1 MVSSPNP
8 DTELDA
14 LSSGRPMV
22 ALLDFQS
29 VGLYIQTRLGGPD
42 LVVVD

>member
-22 ALLDFQS
+22 VLLDFQS
-29 VGLYIQTRLGGPD
+29 VGLYIQTRLGAPI
-42 LVVVD
+42 